1 MPTIGFRL
9 DEQYRFGLINEFLP
23 LPKIDDLIKRLV
35 KLSSDAGGSKTILI
49 WIGQLLRYLFDSIRP
64 LDKKLEQV
72 QISVLY
78 QYKKVKS

>member
-1 MPTIGFRL
+1 MNFYL
-9 DEQYRFGLINEFLP
+9 CL
-23 LPKIDDLIKRLV
+23 KDDLIKRLV

>member
-1 MPTIGFRL
+1 MR
-9 DEQYRFGLINEFLP
+9 
-23 LPKIDDLIKRLV
+23 
-35 KLSSDAGGSKTILI
+35 AGSKTILI
-49 WIGQLLRYLFDSIRP
+49 RIGQLLRYLFDSIRP